1 VSRLTQADSA
11 EMGIADRSVQPS
23 VLVMVGLL
31 AGPFLTMVDAS
42 VVNVAAPSIV
52 RSLHADLA
60 TVQWTVS
67 GYLLALATTLA
78 ASGWLTRRFGSRNVY
93 VICLAAFTIASVLCA
108 LAPNIQLLIAT
119 RALQGL
125 AGAPLIPISMSMM
138 MGGSSGAARQ
148 INRSGAAAA
157 ILLFLAPA
165 LGPSLGGI
173 LINAFGWP
181 SIFLINLPF
190 GLLGVI
196 GALRIADRFNLPP
209 DPTARFD
216 PVGLTLLALG
226 MSLALYGAGRGASLG
241 WTGPTIWPFWASG
254 LVLVSAYVMWAWRHP
269 HPVLSLG
276 ALRDGQTA
284 LSMALVTLVSI
295 VSFSALFLV
304 PVLMQV
310 IQGFSAFQAGLAML
324 PQGVTMGAGS
334 ALGAYVMKSGRIRLS
349 VLGGSLVLVATTAAM
364 LLIQV
369 RTPGWETA
377 LVLCGRGLAFGL
389 ITQPLLVGM
398 LGSLSQAE
406 SADAS
411 TLFNVIQRLGG
422 SFGIGL
428 LASMFA
434 VRSTSRVEEA
444 LSGLQDSGAS
454 GTGRAAV
461 ENALSAAFHDVVWAL
476 VAVSALGILLAVFL
490 GARRFRAQ
498 VGDSPAATTGPASPA
513 DGVPQT
519 ARPLRS

>member
-1 VSRLTQADSA
+1 MNHLTQTDSA
-11 EMGIADRSVQPS
+11 AIGSADGAAQPS
-23 VLVMVGLL
+23 MLVLLGLL
-31 AGPFLTMVDAS
+31 AGPFLTMIDAS

-52 RSLHADLA
+52 RSLHTDLA

-78 ASGWLTRRFGSRNVY
+78 ATAWLTRRFGSRTVY
-93 VICLAAFTIASVLCA
+93 VACLAAFTVASVLCA
-108 LAPNIQLLIAT
+108 LAPNIQLLIAM
-119 RALQGL
+119 RAVQGL

-138 MGGSSGAARQ
+138 MGGSTGAARQ
-148 INRSGAAAA
+148 IQRSGAAAA

-190 GLLGVI
+190 GLVGII
-196 GALRIADRFNLPP
+196 GALRIADRFNIPP
-209 DPTARFD
+209 DPAARLD

-226 MSLALYGAGRGASLG
+226 MSLALYGAGRGAAFG
-241 WTGPTIWPFWASG
+241 WTAPSIWPFWASG
-254 LVLVSAYVMWAWRHP
+254 LLLVSAYVLWAWRRP
-269 HPVLSLG
+269 QPVLSLS
-276 ALRDGQTA
+276 ALRDRQIA

-295 VSFSALFLV
+295 ISFSALFLV
-304 PVLMQV
+304 PVLMQL

-324 PQGVTMGAGS
+324 PQGVMMGAGS
-334 ALGAYVMKSGRIRLS
+334 ALGGYVMKSGRIRLS
-349 VLGGSLVLVATTAAM
+349 VVLGSLTMVATTAAM
-364 LLIQV
+364 LLIEV

-377 LVLCGRGLAFGL
+377 LILCGRGLAFGL

-434 VRSTSRVEEA
+434 VRSMSRVGDALKGLRDSGTSRI
-444 LSGLQDSGAS
+444 GG
-454 GTGRAAV
+454 AAV
-461 ENALSAAFHDVVWAL
+461 ENALGAAFHDVVWAL
-476 VAVSALGILLAVFL
+476 VGVSALGILLALLL
-490 GARRFRAQ
+490 GARPFTAL

-513 DGVPQT
+513 DAV
-519 ARPLRS
+519 S

>member
-1 VSRLTQADSA
+1 MSAMTQTESTDRNFADGPA
-11 EMGIADRSVQPS
+11 QLS

-78 ASGWLTRRFGSRNVY
+78 ASAWLTRRFGSRTVY

-108 LAPNIQLLIAT
+108 LAPNIQLLIAM

-138 MGGSSGAARQ
+138 MGGSNGAARQ
-148 INRSGAAAA
+148 IQRSSAAAA

-190 GLLGVI
+190 GLLGI
-196 GALRIADRFNLPP
+196 LGALRIADRFNLPA

-226 MSLALYGAGRGASLG
+226 MSLALYGAGRGASLA
-241 WTGPTIWPFWASG
+241 WTDPTIWPFWASG
-254 LVLVSAYVMWAWRHP
+254 LVLVSAYVVWAWRRP

-276 ALRDGQTA
+276 ALRDRQAA

-304 PVLMQV
+304 PVLMQL

-324 PQGVTMGAGS
+324 PQGVMMGVGS

-349 VLGGSLVLVATTAAM
+349 VFLGSLILVATTAAM
-364 LLIQV
+364 LLVQV

-377 LVLCGRGLAFGL
+377 LILCGRGLAFGL
-389 ITQPLLVGM
+389 ITQPLLVSM

-434 VRSTSRVEEA
+434 VRSTSRVQDA
-444 LSGLQDSGAS
+444 LRGLQDSGVSRTA
-454 GTGRAAV
+454 RAAV
-461 ENALSAAFHDVVWAL
+461 ESALSAAFHDVVWAL

-490 GARRFRAQ
+490 GANRVTAQ
-498 VGDSPAATTGPASPA
+498 GGDSPAATTGPA
-513 DGVPQT
+513 
-519 ARPLRS
+519 